1 MSLWVLSAR
10 VFSRVFLRKVSMRRE
25 IVVASEVR
33 VKVSSP
39 RASPAPSCAS
49 RTARRYRRRVAKRA
63 RNELGTRRR
72 SFVPLPVLRRWT
84 THRRFPRRER
94 RAPRR
99 SRCSSEGLPIL
110 PRYRRRRTSRHP
122 PRIPRAARPT
132 VDPPTRSCRADPR
145 CAPAEPPPTNLTDAE
160 KTSRR
165 HSTRSTS
172 KESGRRS
179 KTRSSCPRTAQHGVA
194 RLWCVPSRWRW
205 RPPRRTGWRCARSR
219 GTSARPAP
227 WTRRRPSC
235 ACASPPPRACAT

>member
-99 SRCSSEGLPIL
+99 SRCSSESLPIL

-145 CAPAEPPPTNLTDAE
+145 CAPAEPPPTHLTDDEE

-165 HSTRSTS
+165 IDVEGVGEAFKNT
-172 KESGRRS
+172 KQL
-179 KTRSSCPRTAQHGVA
+179 SSD
-194 RLWCVPSRWRW
+194 
-205 RPPRRTGWRCARSR
+205 
-219 GTSARPAP
+219 GT
-227 WTRRRPSC
+227 TRRR
-235 ACASPPPRACAT
+235 ATRVRALAVAMASPTPHRMALCALARYLGLSLIHI

>member
-1 MSLWVLSAR
+1 MRCGSCQFVSIFASSDEEGFDVAR
-10 VFSRVFLRKVSMRRE
+10 DRRRVGGARE
-25 IVVASEVR
+25 GSESTR
-33 VKVSSP
+33 SQ
-39 RASPAPSCAS
+39 PAPSCAS
-49 RTARRYRRRVAKRA
+49 RTARRYCRRVAKRA

-145 CAPAEPPPTNLTDAE
+145 CAPAEPPPTHLTDEE

-165 HSTRSTS
+165 LIDAIDV
-172 KESGRRS
+172 E
-179 KTRSSCPRTAQHGVA
+179 GV
-194 RLWCVPSRWRW
+194 
-205 RPPRRTGWRCARSR
+205 G
-219 GTSARPAP
+219 
-227 WTRRRPSC
+227 
-235 ACASPPPRACAT
+235 

>member
-1 MSLWVLSAR
+1 MSSWRVVGSCQLVCFR
-10 VFSRVFLRKVSMRRE
+10 VFSEEGFDE
-25 IVVASEVR
+25 
-33 VKVSSP
+33 
-39 RASPAPSCAS
+39 
-49 RTARRYRRRVAKRA
+49 ARDRRRVGGAREGFESTRVAGTFVRVADRAAISSSRRETSSKRVETDVA
-63 RNELGTRRR
+63 VRT
-72 SFVPLPVLRRWT
+72 SPVLRRWT

-99 SRCSSEGLPIL
+99 SRCSSESLPIL

-145 CAPAEPPPTNLTDAE
+145 CGPAEPPPTHLTDFGKNEPTA
-160 KTSRR
+160 
-165 HSTRSTS
+165 STS

-194 RLWCVPSRWRW
+194 RLGCVPSRWRW

-227 WTRRRPSC
+227 STRRRPSR